1 MAYADYR
8 LCDNCGEKA
17 FYDAELDYRQT
28 SRQDPIEHDER
39 AKQVGERTSYRLQYL
54 GVIHRY
60 AELRGATRTRAR
72 MTRGWSGA

>member
-54 GVIHRY
+54 GDWAVLCEDCAKTHRT
-60 AELRGATRTRAR
+60 AILPKP
-72 MTRGWSGA
+72 